1 MLFFLIWTTF
11 FRKGTS
17 HWKFWGGSRISNLLC
32 LHIVKERQKPRIKN
46 DQFHIYMTLRSTL
59 LFFRFMYIAL
69 ERKPYSACWKDFPDL
84 NTIYIIYCWLW
95 LRKARKSPTFVQ
107 SCNCQKIATGSPF
120 LLCSANT
127 QSLHGWSPGS
137 PRVPLCNKCFNSS
150 GDNALCLLPTLAQA
164 S

>member
-17 HWKFWGGSRISNLLC
+17 HWKFWGGSTISNLLC

-107 SCNCQKIATGSPF
+107 SCRLPKDCHRFSFSVVLSKYSVSPRLIPGQSTGS
-120 LLCSANT
+120 
-127 QSLHGWSPGS
+127 SLQQ
-137 PRVPLCNKCFNSS
+137 VL
-150 GDNALCLLPTLAQA
+150 
-164 S
+164 